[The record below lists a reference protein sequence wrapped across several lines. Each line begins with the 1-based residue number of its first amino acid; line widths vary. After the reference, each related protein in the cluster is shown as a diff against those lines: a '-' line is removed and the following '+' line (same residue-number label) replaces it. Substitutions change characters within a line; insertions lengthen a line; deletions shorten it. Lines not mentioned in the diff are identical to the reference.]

1 MTTEKMF
8 IMSAKNKFRFPFK
21 GLVST
26 EDLFDLSMEHL
37 DTIYKA
43 LMLEKKKTTE
53 ESLLGAKT
61 KTVEVLEAKIGI
73 VTYVFN
79 LKKEEKE
86 ANIAAK
92 ERKERNERIKAIIAD
107 KQNEALRNLT
117 TEELAKLIE
126 EDANA

>member
-1 MTTEKMF
+1 MTTETMF
-8 IMSAKNKFRFPFK
+8 IMAAKNKFRFPFR

-26 EDLFDLSMEHL
+26 EDLFDLSMENL